1 MKKRILNKLT
11 IVDYIIILAVICAI
25 AFAFIHITTDDSN
38 DTKTSSYDSSTM
50 NKIVENYL
58 KLYREGNIVET
69 TISGYNATNGEEI
82 ELHGNITWIDDD
94 KGSNVKVLINSNG
107 KEYLAGLYKDI
118 PYADIYID
126 TISLESNGNKYKNL
140 TEITINPENISSM
153 NELIS
158 GINNNTN
165 YELTTTLSI
174 DELNTI
180 NYQDLS
186 NNLYSHDKRISL
198 KGSNTGLYNQLIIT
212 RATSDEIN
220 LADEILGTFNGTT
233 SPITI
238 RIYNCTTED
247 LQTIENNYNVTN
259 IKTF

>member
-1 MKKRILNKLT
+1 MKKGILNKLT
-11 IVDYIIILAVICAI
+11 IVDYIIILGVICAI

-58 KLYREGNIVET
+58 KLYREGNIIET
-69 TISGYNATNGEEI
+69 SVSGYNATTGEKV
-82 ELHGNITWIDDD
+82 ELHGNISWIDDD

-107 KEYLAGLYKDI
+107 TQYLAGLYKDI

-126 TISLESNGNKYKNL
+126 SISLESDGNKYKNL
-140 TEITINPENISSM
+140 TEVTINPKNITSL

-158 GINNNTN
+158 GIKNSTN
-165 YELTTTLSI
+165 YEITTTLSV
-174 DELNTI
+174 DELSTLD
-180 NYQDLS
+180 YQELS
-186 NNLYSHDKRISL
+186 NSLYSHDKRISI

-212 RATSDEIN
+212 RATSEELN
-220 LADEILGTFNGTT
+220 LANGILGTFDGST

-238 RIYNCTTED
+238 RIYNCTGED

>member
-1 MKKRILNKLT
+1 MKKGILNKLT
-11 IVDYIIILAVICAI
+11 IVDYIIIIAVICAVV
-25 AFAFIHITTDDSN
+25 FAFIHITTDDSN

-58 KLYREGNIVET
+58 KLYLEGNVVET
-69 TISGYNATNGEEI
+69 TVSGYNASTGKAV
-82 ELHGNITWIDDD
+82 ELHGNISWIDDD

-118 PYADIYID
+118 PNADIYID
-126 TISLESNGNKYKNL
+126 TISLESDGNKFNNL
-140 TEITINPENISSM
+140 TEVTINPENITSLSD
-153 NELIS
+153 LIS
-158 GINNNTN
+158 GIDNNTD
-165 YELTTTLSI
+165 YEITTTVSV
-174 DELNTI
+174 DELSTI
-180 NYQDLS
+180 DYQDLS

-212 RATSDEIN
+212 RATSEEIN
-220 LADEILGTFNGTT
+220 LADNILGNFDGKT

-238 RIYNCTTED
+238 RIYDCSEQD
-247 LQTIENNYNVTN
+247 LKTIENNYNVTN

>member
-1 MKKRILNKLT
+1 MKKGILNKLT
-11 IVDYIIILAVICAI
+11 IVDYIIIIAVICAVV
-25 AFAFIHITTDDSN
+25 FAFIHITTDDSN

-58 KLYREGNIVET
+58 KLYLEGNVVET
-69 TISGYNATNGEEI
+69 TVSGYNASTGKAV
-82 ELHGNITWIDDD
+82 ELHGNISWIDDD

-118 PYADIYID
+118 PNADIYID
-126 TISLESNGNKYKNL
+126 TISLESDGNKFNNL
-140 TEITINPENISSM
+140 TEVTINPENITSLSD
-153 NELIS
+153 LIS
-158 GINNNTN
+158 GIDNNTD
-165 YELTTTLSI
+165 YEITTTVSV
-174 DELNTI
+174 DELSTI
-180 NYQDLS
+180 DYQDLS

-212 RATSDEIN
+212 RATSGEIN
-220 LADEILGTFNGTT
+220 LADNILGNFDGKT

-238 RIYNCTTED
+238 RIYDCSEQD
-247 LQTIENNYNVTN
+247 LKTIENNYNVTN